1 MSCNTV
7 TLGIDPACA
16 ATNKKGGLN
25 KRIYI
30 TDKAN
35 VTAYTIDGTS
45 KKITGITM
53 TVSTYL
59 YKFVSK
65 DNMRN
70 SYKASLVP
78 GENANMWNHILDA
91 VLYADTQLE
100 YNAINA
106 LCNANEVLAI
116 VQRNSGEF
124 MILGLDTELGNPS
137 EPEGGMKAASAEITS
152 GIQIN
157 DDTSIK
163 VSLSGQISHPPV
175 RCFFAATQTLEIAY
189 LDALLAP

>member
-1 MSCNTV
+1 MACNTI

-25 KRIYI
+25 KRVYI

-45 KKITGITM
+45 KKVLTITM
-53 TVSTYL
+53 VASTYL
-59 YKFVSK
+59 YKFISK

-78 GENANMWNHILDA
+78 GENVNMWNHVLDA

-106 LCNANEVLAI
+106 LCNANEILAI

-124 MILGLDTELGNPS
+124 MILGLDTELGNPTA
-137 EPEGGMKAASAEITS
+137 PEGGMKAISGEITS

-163 VSLSGQISHPPV
+163 VSLSGQVSHPPT
-175 RCFFAATQTLEIAY
+175 RCYFAATQTLEIAY
-189 LDALLAP
+189 LDALCTA

>member
-1 MSCNTV
+1 MACNTI

-16 ATNKKGGLN
+16 ATGKKGGLN
-25 KRIYI
+25 KRIYL

-35 VTAYTIDGTS
+35 ITAYTVDGTS
-45 KKITGITM
+45 KNITSITL
-53 TVSTYL
+53 VGSTYL

-78 GENANMWNHILDA
+78 GENVNLWNHVLDA

-100 YNAINA
+100 YNAITN
-106 LCNANEVLAI
+106 LCNANEIIAI

-124 MILGLDTELGNPS
+124 MILGLDTEIGNAA
-137 EPEGGMKAASAEITS
+137 EPEGGLKATAGEINS
-152 GIQIN
+152 GIQLN

-163 VSLSGQISHPPV
+163 VSLSGQVSHPPK
-175 RCFFAATQTLEIAY
+175 RCYFASTQTAEIAY
-189 LDALLAP
+189 LDALLAS